1 MNAKNMQLENAIHR
15 LDNIIDTDYSTYPQ
29 IVNLIEEAY
38 CHNEEQS
45 KTLLKQWETNH
56 LLTCLAEECGEV
68 MEAMFL
74 EPDNKEKIEHELN
87 DIIAVA
93 HLLHDK
99 DILCANLEAK
109 QSDTVDNTR
118 SIFECVKNIQ
128 YFTHKAIRFGLDDTK
143 PNSSRK
149 NRDELYLLLWQ
160 LVQLITS
167 DSSLNLW
174 ENFNIKIVKVL
185 KYLDY
190 AKRNT
195 LGIYDNMKKSKD
207 F

>member
-1 MNAKNMQLENAIHR
+1 MTDTR
-15 LDNIIDTDYSTYPQ
+15 LQDLL
-29 IVNLIEEAY
+29 NLILFTDEITTETDNAHIEICEEF
-38 CHNEEQS
+38 NIRDEQN
-45 KTLLKQWETNH
+45 KTLLKRWKTNH

-74 EPDNKEKIEHELN
+74 EPNNKEKIEYELN

-99 DILCANLEAK
+99 DILCADLEAK
-109 QSDTVDNTR
+109 QSETLDDAR
-118 SIFECVKNIQ
+118 SIFECVKNTQ

-143 PNSSRK
+143 PDSNKR
-149 NRDELYLLLWQ
+149 NRDELHFLLNQ
-160 LVQLITS
+160 LVQFIA
-167 DSSLNLW
+167 SSGSYKLW
-174 ENFNIKIVKVL
+174 ENFDIKTTKVL

-195 LGIYDNMKKSKD
+195 LNIYDNMKQSEV